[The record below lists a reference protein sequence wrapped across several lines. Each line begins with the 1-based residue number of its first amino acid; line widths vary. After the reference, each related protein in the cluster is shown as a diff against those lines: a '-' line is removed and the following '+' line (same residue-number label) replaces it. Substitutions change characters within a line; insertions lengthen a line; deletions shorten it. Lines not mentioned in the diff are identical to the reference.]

1 MIGPI
6 HPPRAAAL
14 AALLALAVPL
24 AVHATDSDAS
34 GPEVEAT
41 STQLQEITVT
51 AQKRTEDIKDIPF
64 SVSAISGAELL
75 EHHVAD
81 YDDLTRAL
89 PGISFEAGPGPGLDT
104 IEIRGVSSQSGSA
117 TVGIYVDEVSVTV
130 SNSQYDGAVQPKV
143 FDLDRVEV
151 LRGPQGTLYGA
162 SSMGGTIRFITKQ
175 PDLDAFS
182 ANASTDLSETHHGGF
197 NNDEYGILNI
207 PVIDGVFALRVG
219 VDLANESGYIDHY
232 ISQGLLATIFPPSRM

>member
-1 MIGPI
+1 MNRRFLTPLAAPLAACLVFIAPTAGV
-6 HPPRAAAL
+6 AAAG
-14 AALLALAVPL
+14 ATSVGGENAD
-24 AVHATDSDAS
+24 ATD
-34 GPEVEAT
+34 
-41 STQLQEITVT
+41 QLQEITVT

-64 SVSAISGAELL
+64 SVSAISGVELQ

-117 TVGIYVDEVSVTV
+117 TVGIYIDEVSVTIN
-130 SNSQYDGAVQPKV
+130 NSQFDGAVQPKL
-143 FDLDRVEV
+143 FDLERVEV

-175 PDLDAFS
+175 PDLDAFG
-182 ANASTDLSETHHGGF
+182 AAGSTDLSVTHHGGF

-207 PVIDGVFALRVG
+207 PVISGVFALRIGADVS
-219 VDLANESGYIDHY
+219 NESGYIDRY
-232 ISQGLLATIFPPSRM
+232 VPTPTGAGLAAAC